1 MVRDDPEG
9 SAGFVGS
16 SALFGLP
23 ERIEVIA
30 EQVARVT
37 ADDVQRAV
45 QSYFDPEDAHVTCVG
60 VLDEA
65 LRSDVRGLAG
75 A

>member
-1 MVRDDPEG
+1 MRDDPE
-9 SAGFVGS
+9 ATTHFVGS

-23 ERIEVIA
+23 EQIDTVA

-37 ADDVQRAV
+37 PGDIRGAV
-45 QSYFDPEDAHVTCVG
+45 RCYLDPKDAYLTCVG
-60 VLDEA
+60 VLDEG
-65 LRSDVRGLAG
+65 LLSDVRGLVG